1 MNRLAKKIADYVTV
15 NGNKGRSQLAIA
27 AERSE
32 QMIDRYIKGQ
42 SIPSA
47 QTRYRLAIACGAT
60 HDEALEWAQESP
72 DRQGKAF

>member
-1 MNRLAKKIADYVTV
+1 MSRLVKKIADYVTV

-42 SIPSA
+42 STPSA
-47 QTRYRLAIACGAT
+47 QTRYRLALACGCT
-60 HDEALEWAQESP
+60 HEEALGLAQELP
-72 DRQGKAF
+72 EAKGKAF